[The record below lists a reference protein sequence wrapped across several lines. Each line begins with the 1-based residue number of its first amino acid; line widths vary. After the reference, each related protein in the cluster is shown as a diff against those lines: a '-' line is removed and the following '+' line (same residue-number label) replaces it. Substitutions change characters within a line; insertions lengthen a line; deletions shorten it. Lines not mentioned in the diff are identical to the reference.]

1 MLAEVSISFP
11 NLGIEIN
18 DLPKTFTV
26 FGFKIA
32 YYGLIIGICMILAV
46 ILCLREA
53 KKTKQKPDDYI
64 DIAMVSII
72 AAIFGARIYYV
83 IFEWDRYKDNLLS
96 IFNIRQ
102 GGLAI
107 YGGLI
112 GGILAGYIVTKVK
125 KLNFWQCADV
135 ASLGILVGQ
144 IVGRWG
150 NFFNR
155 EAFGGDSDGLFAMR
169 INCKDGIARVR
180 VPEGVSYIDD
190 AHKWIQVQPT
200 FLYESTL
207 NLILLILIMIF
218 KKKKKYHGEMILWY
232 TAGYGL
238 IRFYVEGMRT
248 DQLIIGNTGIP
259 ASQLLSA
266 ILAIVSII
274 VLIANRVMIAKK
286 QKTLFKFFKLVE
298 EMKTDETNTDE
309 TNTDETSEITET
321 AKTDLE
327 NVIAETQSTK
337 SDETQ

>member
-18 DLPKTFTV
+18 DLPKTFSV
-26 FGFKIA
+26 FGIKIA
-32 YYGLIIGICMILAV
+32 FYGLIIGIGMILAV
-46 ILCLREA
+46 MLCLREA
-53 KKTKQKPDDYI
+53 KITKQKPDDYI
-64 DIAMVSII
+64 DIAMISII

-83 IFEWDRYKDNLLS
+83 AFEWDKYKDNLSS

-150 NFFNR
+150 NFMNR

-180 VPEGVSYIDD
+180 VPESVHYIDD

-232 TAGYGL
+232 TAGYGV
-238 IRFYVEGMRT
+238 IRFFVEGMRT
-248 DQLIIGNTGIP
+248 DQLIIGSTGIA
-259 ASQLLSA
+259 ASQLLAA
-266 ILAIVSII
+266 ILAVVSLT
-274 VLIANRVMIAKK
+274 VLILNRVMILKK
-286 QKTLFKFFKLVE
+286 NSTFVKIFKMV
-298 EMKTDETNTDE
+298 DVN
-309 TNTDETSEITET
+309 
-321 AKTDLE
+321 
-327 NVIAETQSTK
+327 
-337 SDETQ
+337 